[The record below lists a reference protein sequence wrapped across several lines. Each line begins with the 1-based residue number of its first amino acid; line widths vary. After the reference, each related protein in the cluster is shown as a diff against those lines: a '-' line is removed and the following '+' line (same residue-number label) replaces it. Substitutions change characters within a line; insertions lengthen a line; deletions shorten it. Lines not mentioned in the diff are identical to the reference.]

1 LGGWAGYTATRT
13 LSTLDGTIDRG
24 DLSIW
29 NWAVT
34 LALPDLGKEGSVAGI
49 IVGME
54 PKVTSVSNSLKDEIG
69 EDKDTS
75 LHIEG
80 FYQFQVSDNIAITPG
95 IIWLTAP
102 DHNADN
108 DDIVIGTIR
117 TTFTF

>member
-1 LGGWAGYTATRT
+1 LG
-13 LSTLDGTIDRG
+13 GTIDRG

-29 NWAVT
+29 NWALT
-34 LALPDLGKEGSVAGI
+34 LAVSDLGKEGSVAGI

-54 PKVTSVSNSLKDEIG
+54 PKVTGVSQGLRNAIGKDS
-69 EDKDTS
+69 DTS
-75 LHIEG
+75 LHVEG
-80 FYQFQVSDNIAITPG
+80 FYQFQLTDNIAITPG

-102 DHNADN
+102 DHNANN